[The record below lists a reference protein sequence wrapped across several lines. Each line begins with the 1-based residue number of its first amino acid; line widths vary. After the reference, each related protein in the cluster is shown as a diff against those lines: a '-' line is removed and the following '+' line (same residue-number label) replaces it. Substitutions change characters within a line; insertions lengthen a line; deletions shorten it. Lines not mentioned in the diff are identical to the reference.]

1 MNSLSFE
8 LKLSNLIV
16 RTQTTMMGE
25 FGRIRTSPW
34 PSNDRVKASSL
45 FNKATHSNQTLL
57 SINIELLTQGTLQ
70 ATRLINLTKRRR
82 GVINSL
88 TLLSKSAQKVTYEQQ
103 SISSKSRVVLSC
115 EKSPGGKFS
124 SVLLLLLVYRAVG
137 LWDSSGTHRYRYYS
151 SGTHSIRYLMS
162 HCDLLRHENICSSTL
177 PSWQGTMSLIGFSTP

>member
-1 MNSLSFE
+1 MAVERSRKSVVAFQQ
-8 LKLSNLIV
+8 S
-16 RTQTTMMGE
+16 
-25 FGRIRTSPW
+25 
-34 PSNDRVKASSL
+34 D
-45 FNKATHSNQTLL
+45 
-57 SINIELLTQGTLQ
+57 TLQ
-70 ATRLINLTKRRR
+70 SNTSFNQYCTFNSGDFTSNKTVNLTKRRR

-151 SGTHSIRYLMS
+151 SGTHSNRYLMS